1 MKVGHRGPA
10 LLSMRAGA
18 ANTCAGAMRPIRVGF
33 RSNGTMAGKIRW
45 SMFVQG
51 FTVLSSGTHAEMR
64 AASGKL
70 LPISSWTLAG
80 KRPNSPYTVFMVAM
94 SICQVCGI
102 WRCYLETRTKLP
114 PMVFT
119 MKILLSVKLQPK
131 CRPNTVRLGCHQD
144 GTGAD

>member
-18 ANTCAGAMRPIRVGF
+18 ANTCAGAVRPIRVGF

-51 FTVLSSGTHAEMR
+51 FTVLTSGTHAEMR

-70 LPISSWTLAG
+70 LPVSSWTLAG
-80 KRPNSPYTVFMVAM
+80 LNSLDKVFMVAM
-94 SICQVCGI
+94 SICQACGI

-119 MKILLSVKLQPK
+119 MKIMLSVKLQPK
-131 CRPNTVRLGCHQD
+131 C
-144 GTGAD
+144 